1 VTLLTAAAPA
11 EVRINSIVVPPLLLA
26 AIV

>member
-1 VTLLTAAAPA
+1 VTLLTAAARA
-11 EVRINSIVVPPLLLA
+11 EVRINSIVVPTLLLA